1 MNPTRKIANRTGLAT
16 RLSSVVI
23 AVLAALSARAENTI
37 VGDWSFANSANP
49 GWSLERTTTL
59 TPAGIQ
65 IGTPGAGGGIMR
77 HGAPKGLSF
86 INSGV
91 EMIFIGT
98 ATASNGDGVQYLS
111 LDNAGYRCCFGL
123 GAPPGPGN
131 SVKDGS
137 AWLNQNYNRTGGE
150 NLTRTTVA
158 NSDIRLLGRHSMALV
173 RFDDLTLHAYV
184 DGVEIGS
191 RTTDDT
197 GRIQISSIGVGDNNF
212 NGVTYFPLGTVVERL
227 RAFTF
232 PSGGFEQNQLLLGR
246 TNQPTTPAG
255 LKVSPGNRSVSLS
268 WNTAPFAS
276 GYNVKRSLTNSGP
289 YAVIGTTRSRVYS
302 DASLA
307 NGTTYYYAVSATNSA
322 GESANSAAASA
333 TPSAPPIP
341 AAPAGVAIT
350 GNNSQVS
357 LKWNASASARRYK
370 VLRSPTQGGPFT
382 VIGSTAETAY
392 TDTLVANDTTYYY
405 VITAHN
411 GTGESAHSAEVSSRV
426 LFPTWKYTAS
436 LFIIT
441 TPNGANLAA
450 AASEANFPVLVRL
463 NADFFD
469 FSQARSDGGDI
480 RFATADGISL
490 AHEIEQWD
498 PSSGNAAIWLRIP
511 LIRGNTKQEIKMRWG
526 SSDALNTSSGSAVF
540 NADNGF
546 VSVLHLGDA
555 LTDSVGST
563 VPVNVG
569 TTAATGVVGKGRHF
583 VAGQGINCGID
594 LQNFPIDSNP
604 HSTEVWFRDNA
615 TRNTL
620 LGWGLSIPQGMVAMQ
635 VASPPRLSMN
645 CWGGGNV
652 SGANTIELSQWYHV
666 AHTYK
671 IGEARLYVNGVL
683 DNSST
688 AGSMSI
694 PAPAQMFVGGF
705 GNRYNFAGDL
715 DEVRVSNVTRSAD
728 WIKLEYEN
736 QKPTQ
741 TLVGILTKP
750 GAAFAVSPDRVIVDE
765 GKSVTVSAQAA
776 DAQKI
781 YWTLKKDNVESVVA
795 VDRFSYTLDAGR
807 VTGDHSFTLQFKA
820 VYANEVK
827 TKDIPVTI
835 HDSIPDPVFTLKAP
849 TQWNGRDTIEVVPE
863 ISNLAAMKDK
873 GAGELHYTWT
883 VSGGAVIKEIAPDKL
898 ILKRSQFSGPLSVK
912 VAIDNGGSACE
923 GTASIMVT
931 EPREDVW
938 VQRISEKDEKPED
951 GQFYARDDK
960 NEGTIYFNGSLT
972 NPAESVF
979 LKLYAD
985 DKLIKTE
992 AMKPTAEN
1000 SYAFTTK
1007 IQAGLIKY
1015 NVEFG
1020 TKTAG
1025 TETVLQTVKNLVC
1038 GDAYLIDGQSN
1049 ALALDTNEQSPNVTN
1064 EWIRSY
1070 GGPTG
1075 QGQGGKRPNLW
1086 SSPAWRPSPESGDYL
1101 GWWGMDL
1108 AKKLLDSNKMP
1119 ICIIQAAVGG
1129 TRIDEHKRNEA
1140 NPVDLATIYGR
1151 MLWRVQQA
1159 RLTHGI
1165 RAVLW
1170 HQGEAD
1176 QGSDG
1181 PDGGYGWETYQNYF
1195 LNMSAAWKQD
1205 MPNIRHYYVFQI
1217 WPNGCSQGN
1226 GHGDMLREKQRS
1238 LTRLYSNL
1246 DVMSTLGI
1254 KPPGGCHYP
1263 LTGWS
1268 EFARLMQPLIERDFY
1283 GRKVPEPITAPDL
1296 KQAYYAS
1303 TAKDAIILEFDQPII
1318 WLDSLA
1324 GQFYLDDAKDKV
1336 AKGSVNGNV
1345 ITLQLKAPATAG
1357 KITYLK
1363 ELTWNENNLLFGK
1376 NGIAA
1381 LTFCD
1386 VPILSEIK
1394 KGIDK

>member
-1 MNPTRKIANRTGLAT
+1 MNPTRKIVNRTRLAA
-16 RLSSVVI
+16 RLPGVLI
-23 AVLAALSARAENTI
+23 AVLAAVSARAQNTI
-37 VGDWSFANSANP
+37 VGDWSFANSVNP

-98 ATASNGDGVQYLS
+98 ATASNDLGVQYLS

-123 GAPPGPGN
+123 GAPTGPGN
-131 SVKDGS
+131 SVSDGA

-150 NLTRTTVA
+150 NLTRTTVTG
-158 NSDIRLLGRHSMALV
+158 SGIRLQGRHAMALV

-197 GRIQISSIGVGDNNF
+197 GGIQISSIGVGDNNF
-212 NGVTYFPLGTVVERL
+212 NGATYFPPGTVVERVC
-227 RAFTF
+227 AFTF

-246 TNQPTTPAG
+246 TNQPATPAG
-255 LKVSPGNRSVSLS
+255 LTASPGNLSVSLS
-268 WNTAPFAS
+268 WNTAPYAS
-276 GYNVKRSLTNSGP
+276 GYNVKRSLTNGGP
-289 YAVIGTTRSRVYS
+289 YAVIGTTRSRSYS
-302 DASLA
+302 DPSLV
-307 NGTTYYYAVSATNSA
+307 NGTTYSYAVSATNSA
-322 GESANSAAASA
+322 GESANSAPASA
-333 TPSAPPIP
+333 TPAAPPVP

-357 LKWNASASARRYK
+357 LKWNPSTSATGYK
-370 VLRSPTQGGPFT
+370 VMRAPTQGGPYA
-382 VIGSTAETAY
+382 VIGTSADTVY
-392 TDTLVANDTTYYY
+392 TDTLVASDTTYSY
-405 VITAHN
+405 VISATN
-411 GTGESAHSAEVSSRV
+411 VTGESAPSAQVSTRV
-426 LFPTWKYTAS
+426 LFPTWKHSAS
-436 LFIIT
+436 LFMIT
-441 TPNGANLAA
+441 TPDGANLAA
-450 AASEANFPVLVRL
+450 SASEANFPVLVRL
-463 NADFFD
+463 NTDFFD
-469 FSQARSDGGDI
+469 FSQARTDGGDI
-480 RFATADGISL
+480 RFATTDGVFL

-498 PSSGNAAIWLRIP
+498 PTGGTAAIWVRIP

-526 SSDALNTSSGSAVF
+526 STDALNASSGPAVF

-546 VSVLHLGDA
+546 VSVLHLDDSV
-555 LTDSVGST
+555 TDSAGST
-563 VPVNVG
+563 VPVNAG
-569 TTAATGVVGKGRHF
+569 TTAAAGVVGQGRHF

-594 LQNFPIDSNP
+594 LRNFPAGSNP

-620 LGWGLSIPQGMVAMQ
+620 LGWGLSIPQGLVVMQ
-635 VASPPRLSMN
+635 VASPPRLNMN

-652 SGANTIELSQWYHV
+652 AGGSTIALSQWYHV

-671 IGEARLYVNGVL
+671 NGEARLYVNGVL

-688 AGSMSI
+688 AGSMNI
-694 PAPAQMFVGGF
+694 PAPVQMSVGGF
-705 GNRYNFAGDL
+705 GRRYDFAGDL
-715 DEVRVSNVTRSAD
+715 DEVRVSKVTRSAD

-750 GAAFAVSPDRVIVDE
+750 GDVFAVSPALVKVDE
-765 GKSVTVSAQAA
+765 GKSVTVSAQAGG
-776 DAQKI
+776 AQKV
-781 YWTLKKDNVESVVA
+781 YWTLKKDGVESVVA

-807 VTGDHSFTLQFKA
+807 VTGDQSFTLQFKA
-820 VYANEVK
+820 VYANGVE

-849 TQWNGRDTIEVVPE
+849 TQWNGRNTIEVVPV
-863 ISNLAAMKDK
+863 ISNLTAMKDQ
-873 GAGELHYTWT
+873 GAGDLSYTWT
-883 VSGGAVIKEIAPDKL
+883 VSGGAVIKEIAPGKL
-898 ILKRSQFSGPLSVK
+898 ILKRSQYSGPLAVK
-912 VAIDNGGSACE
+912 VVIDNGGSACA

-931 EPREDVW
+931 EPHEDMW
-938 VQRISEKDEKPED
+938 AQRIPEKDEKPEA

-960 NEGTIYFNGSLT
+960 NEGTICFNGTMS
-972 NPAESVF
+972 NAAESVF

-992 AMKPTAEN
+992 AQRPTAEN
-1000 SYAFTTK
+1000 AYAFTVK

-1015 NVEFG
+1015 RVEFG
-1020 TKTAG
+1020 TKTGG
-1025 TETVLQTVKNLVC
+1025 TETVLQTVNNLVC

-1075 QGQGGKRPNLW
+1075 RDDAADRGGNGKRPNLW
-1086 SSPAWRPSPESGDYL
+1086 SSPAWRPYPGSSDYL

-1108 AKKLLDSNKMP
+1108 AKRLLESNKMP

-1140 NPVDLATIYGR
+1140 NPVDLTTIYGR
-1151 MLWRVQQA
+1151 MLWRVRQA

-1195 LNMSAAWKQD
+1195 LEMSAAWKQD

-1217 WPNGCSQGN
+1217 WPNGCSQGS
-1226 GHGDMLREKQRS
+1226 GHGDMLRERQRTLS
-1238 LTRLYSNL
+1238 RLYSNL

-1263 LTGWS
+1263 LVGWS
-1268 EFARLMQPLIERDFY
+1268 EFARLMQPLMERDFY

-1296 KQAYYAS
+1296 KRASYAS
-1303 TAKDAIILEFDQPII
+1303 GAKDAIILEFDQPVI

-1336 AKGSVNGNV
+1336 AKGSVSGNV
-1345 ITLQLKAPATAG
+1345 ITLQLKSPATAA

-1363 ELTWNENNLLFGK
+1363 EMNWTQDDLVFGK

-1386 VPILSEIK
+1386 VPIETK
-1394 KGIDK
+1394 P